1 MHIKSFSQWLGE
13 SEQAVERYRAQE
25 QAELSQKIPNIEN
38 YKVGGKVDKGLITDK
53 NDLTTY
59 NKIYAKYDALITPLL
74 EASEESGEQEG
85 STLNE
90 PAADTPGGWITPT
103 HEQLAD
109 LYWFKALGQVLGTI
123 SGSAFWR
130 TGDRAYANG
139 TRQLSIHRDDSY
151 RLEIFVFYPKRGT
164 LVDPD
169 GGQTIKSGIPFATL
183 EDWNSALFLVYLKVI
198 ARLLGLRTLTG
209 LRTAILGKDS
219 STITQFFNSINQH
232 LQSVGVD
239 PRPES
244 FLFAIL
250 SEISTP
256 EEREV
261 IRDLIQLGLI

>member
-1 MHIKSFSQWLGE
+1 MGS
-13 SEQAVERYRAQE
+13 
-25 QAELSQKIPNIEN
+25 
-38 YKVGGKVDKGLITDK
+38 
-53 NDLTTY
+53 
-59 NKIYAKYDALITPLL
+59 TPLVNL
-74 EASEESGEQEG
+74 ASTPSFTPILFTSSPWKISPLSSVKKSPMVVDAFLTRAIYNIIMKYLKPIHEVKSIQDLSSRDEQVFER
-85 STLNE
+85 SPSYPNT
-90 PAADTPGGWITPT
+90 PADGWIAPT

-139 TRQLSIHRDDSY
+139 TRQLSIHRDYSY
-151 RLEIFVFYPKRGT
+151 RDELFVFYPKRGT